1 MPLSR
6 LDARSG
12 RTAARMAAAGL
23 GKVGELTAAGFWA
36 AFALLFLLAALPV
49 LRVELPPLFDY
60 PNHLARM
67 DLLVRLPG
75 SEALQRYY
83 ELRWRI
89 IPNLGMDL
97 VVPTLAR
104 VLPLAWAGKAFVLA
118 TFALVAAGAGLV
130 HRAAA
135 GRWSLWPLFAFLF
148 LYSRVLLWGFLNYLF
163 GIGLALVG
171 LALWIAL
178 SERNAIARLALSG
191 ALALALFFAHLMA
204 CVVYGVLI
212 AGYEVGALWRSRP
225 WPWGRAVAR
234 LAIAGLPF
242 LPPLALWLLARD
254 RVAAGAIHYG
264 RLDRK
269 LDLLFSVFDNYDRI
283 FDIACFV
290 LLVLAAGFGYARR
303 HLVIVP
309 ALQLPLAL
317 LGIVYLAAP
326 AQLMTASAVDHRLP
340 LVIAVVL
347 AAGTSAPALPSRLLR
362 LVALAGLVLFLGRMA
377 QVWVHWS
384 EADAVYARLLPILDQ
399 VPRGGRLAVG
409 YPPQAI
415 GSTAVPT
422 THIPVLAI
430 VRRDAFVPTLF
441 AYRGQQPVALT
452 PEGEHLASL
461 AQPDAVWHALMAES
475 AGGADPL
482 QALREFD
489 AVLLLDRRPFA
500 PKPIRGLVPLAGEP
514 GFELYRIER

>member
-1 MPLSR
+1 
-6 LDARSG
+6 
-12 RTAARMAAAGL
+12 
-23 GKVGELTAAGFWA
+23 
-36 AFALLFLLAALPV
+36 LLFLVAALPV
-49 LRVELPPLFDY
+49 LCVELPPVFDY

-67 DLLVRLPG
+67 DLLVRLPL
-75 SEALQRYY
+75 SEVLQRYY
-83 ELRWRI
+83 ELRWRV

-97 VVPTLAR
+97 VVPTLAG
-104 VLPLAWAGKAFVLA
+104 VLPLAWAGKAFVLG
-118 TFALVAAGAGLV
+118 TFALIAAGAGLV
-130 HRAAA
+130 HRVAA
-135 GRWSLWPLFAFLF
+135 GRWSIWPLFAFLF

-171 LALWIAL
+171 FALWITL
-178 SERNAIARLALSG
+178 SQRNALARLAISG

-204 CVVYGVLI
+204 CVIYGVLV
-212 AGYEVGALWRSRP
+212 AGYELSALWRSRP

-242 LPPLALWLLARD
+242 LPPLALWLFVGDGAE
-254 RVAAGAIHYG
+254 AGAIHYG

-269 LDLLFSVFDNYDRI
+269 LDLLFSVFDNYDRV
-283 FDIACFV
+283 FDIACFI
-290 LLVLAAGFGYARR
+290 LLVLAAGFAYARR

-309 ALQLPLAL
+309 ALRLPLVL

-347 AAGTSAPALPSRLLR
+347 AAATSAPALTNRRAR
-362 LVALAGLVLFLGRMA
+362 LVALAGLALFLARMA
-377 QVWVHWS
+377 QVWVNWG

-409 YPPQAI
+409 YPPEAV
-415 GSTAVPT
+415 GSTAIPT
-422 THIPVLAI
+422 AHIPVLAI

-452 PEGEHLASL
+452 PEGARLASL
-461 AQPDAVWHALMAES
+461 AEPAAVWHALMDED
-475 AGGADPL
+475 AGRAGAL

-500 PKPIRGLVPLAGEP
+500 PKPVPGLVPLAGEP
-514 GFELYRIER
+514 GFVLYRVER